1 MPEKNWDRVP
11 IDAQSVDAPLSRA
24 AIFLVVTLAG
34 ERDALAKVCS
44 VLNGLDDLVKTV
56 GFRDLPA
63 RLSCVVGIGCDLWGH
78 LNFNSRPKE
87 LRPFAPIKGPVHAAP
102 SSPGDLLFHIRAD
115 RPDLCFEFERL
126 LLGGLGA
133 AVNVVDEVSGF
144 RYFDARDL
152 LGFVDGTANPTG
164 LDLAA
169 SALVGDEDPD
179 FVGGSYVVVQK
190 YLHDLSA
197 WAQVPTPLQE
207 KIIGRTKIDNV
218 EIEDDD
224 APRKSHKSL
233 ATIVDASGNEYD
245 ILRDNMPFGR
255 PGQGEFGTYFIG
267 YSRYLWVIEKM
278 LQRMYIGDPPSAYDR
293 LLDFSTPRTGTTFFA
308 PSGPTLKSLAPAA
321 QERLKSTPT
330 GN

>member
-34 ERDALAKVCS
+34 EQAALAKVCS
-44 VLNGLDDLVKTV
+44 MLNGLDDLVKTV

-78 LNFNSRPKE
+78 LNFNSQPKE

-102 SSPGDLLFHIRAD
+102 STPGDLLFHIRAD

-233 ATIVDASGNEYD
+233 ATIVDAAGNEYD

-278 LQRMYIGDPPSAYDR
+278 LQRMYIGDPPGAYDR
-293 LLDFSTPRTGTTFFA
+293 LLDFSTPRTGATFFV

-321 QERLKSTPT
+321 QERVKSTPT